1 MTILTEK
8 EYELF
13 QRLVSMTQT
22 QLYNTLNLYLKEKYN
37 KVINDKKYILAIGD
51 IPIALVAH
59 LDTVF
64 EEPVEHLYYDQY
76 KGVMWSPEGLGA
88 DDRAGIFAILRII
101 QTGLRPSIILT
112 LDEEKGGLGAKELS
126 KIQNPFPDLKYLIQ
140 LDRCGSND
148 CVFYSCANPQFKKYI
163 EEFGFTEKIGTYS
176 DISFLMPAW
185 KVCGVNLSIGYND
198 EHTFLET
205 LNINDL
211 YRTIIIVCNML
222 KSVNQDLNFNYEE
235 QQCYL
240 SKNYKKNSS
249 LYYEDDIDFLKCS
262 HCGKSILD
270 FELIPVKS
278 KSSKK
283 MVYYCPDC
291 IADKVGWCERCGN
304 PYELWNTE
312 EDIGYCKDCLEI
324 LTDGKS

>member
-1 MTILTEK
+1 
-8 EYELF
+8 
-13 QRLVSMTQT
+13 
-22 QLYNTLNLYLKEKYN
+22 
-37 KVINDKKYILAIGD
+37 
-51 IPIALVAH
+51 
-59 LDTVF
+59 
-64 EEPVEHLYYDQY
+64 
-76 KGVMWSPEGLGA
+76 MWSPEGLGA

-112 LDEEKGGLGAKELS
+112 LDEEKGGLGAKELA
-126 KIQNPFPDLKYLIQ
+126 KIQNPFPGLKYLIQ

-163 EEFGFTEKIGTYS
+163 EEFGFVEKIGTYS
-176 DISFLMPAW
+176 DISFLMPVW
-185 KVCGVNLSIGYND
+185 KVCGVNLSVGYND

-222 KSVNQDLNFNYEE
+222 KSIKEDLNFNYEE

-240 SKNYKKNSS
+240 SSNYKKNSP
-249 LYYEDDIDFLKCS
+249 LYYEDDMNFLKCN
-262 HCGKSILD
+262 HCGKSFFD

-278 KSSKK
+278 NSSKR

-291 IADKVGWCERCGN
+291 IVDKVNWCDHCGN
-304 PYELWNTE
+304 PYEIWNTE

-324 LTDGKS
+324 LTNGKS